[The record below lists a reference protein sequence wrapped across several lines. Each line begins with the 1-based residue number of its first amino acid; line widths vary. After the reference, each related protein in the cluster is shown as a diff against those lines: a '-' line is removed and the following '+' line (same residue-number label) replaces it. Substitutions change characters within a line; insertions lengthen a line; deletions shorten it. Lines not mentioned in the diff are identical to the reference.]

1 MQGDFKSTSNLRQAQ
16 FDYEKY
22 IQIAYSNQF
31 NYSLLTWNNIA
42 ILRYYNHNLPDSI
55 IAIHTILKSALQEY
69 GIMKDNS
76 SLTTFTEDEIH
87 LLCNNPVN
95 ATILFNTAF
104 LYQANGQFDI
114 STQLWT
120 QLYHEIPEYYD
131 CELSCINLLTQQKRY
146 EAALIRLNQLLDRL
160 EVHLKTEVFT
170 QIVVL
175 SIELKSIQYNLSLYL
190 KYI

>member
-1 MQGDFKSTSNLRQAQ
+1 M
-16 FDYEKY
+16 
-22 IQIAYSNQF
+22 
-31 NYSLLTWNNIA
+31 
-42 ILRYYNHNLPDSI
+42 
-55 IAIHTILKSALQEY
+55 
-69 GIMKDNS
+69 
-76 SLTTFTEDEIH
+76 
-87 LLCNNPVN
+87 N

-146 EAALIRLNQLLDRL
+146 DAALIRLNQLLDKL